1 MEVID
6 LLIERLFSLFIV
18 NRFPHRYH
26 MLRVVVLHLK
36 GKFSLQLNFYDLII
50 SLNSDLFRYFVKIKK
65 NCTLFTHSTAV
76 AD

>member
-1 MEVID
+1 
-6 LLIERLFSLFIV
+6 
-18 NRFPHRYH
+18 